1 MDDIRPIK
9 PRQQPTPQTN
19 RKPNP
24 VVPRPAPPQTP
35 QLPAGIDLPLLKPE
49 AESIQKPRKRKLKW
63 LLGITLVILLLLGA
77 GLGYAAY
84 WYNDALQARSSTTSR
99 VRVLIESG
107 ATAELIGKELEEKGV
122 IRSGLA
128 FQLYV
133 KQAGVRDKLQAGNY
147 LFSPTQSV
155 KEVVEWLTEG
165 KVDSYNVTILPGKS
179 LSEIKDKLVKDGFDA
194 AAIDAAFAKQYDH
207 ALLKDKPASVN
218 LEGYIFPETY
228 SITSET
234 TVEQLLVK
242 TFDEFYKR
250 IQAKNILP
258 ALSARGFNLHKGVTL
273 ASLVQLEVATDA
285 DRRQVAQ
292 VFEKRLQ
299 TGMPL
304 GSDVS
309 FIYAA
314 KLTGQSVAIDID
326 SPYNTR
332 RYPGLP
338 PGAVA
343 NFNFSALEAVAN
355 PAKGDYLFFVSGDDG
370 VTHFSRTLDEHQQN
384 IDRYCSKLCGN

>member
-9 PRQQPTPQTN
+9 PRQQPPQPN
-19 RKPNP
+19 R
-24 VVPRPAPPQTP
+24 PRQVSQQPAAQRQSQQP
-35 QLPAGIDLPLLKPE
+35 LAGIDLPLLE
-49 AESIQKPRKRKLKW
+49 AEADSVKKPRKKLKW
-63 LLGITLVILLLLGA
+63 IIGVLVVILLLLGA

-84 WYNDALQARSSTTSR
+84 WYNDALQPRSSATSR
-99 VRVLIESG
+99 VRITIEPGS
-107 ATAELIGKELEEKGV
+107 TAESIGRLLEEKGV

-133 KQAGVRDKLQAGNY
+133 KQAGVRDKLQAGDY

-155 KEVVEWLTEG
+155 KDIVAWLTDG

-179 LSEIKDKLVKDGFDA
+179 LSEIKDKLIKDGFDA

-207 ALLKDKPASVN
+207 ALLKDKPATVN

-228 SITSET
+228 NITSET

-250 IQAKNILP
+250 IESKNLVP
-258 ALSARGFNLHKGVTL
+258 ALSARGFNLHTGITL

-299 TGMPL
+299 VGMPL

-314 KLTGQSVAIDID
+314 KLTGQPISIDID

-332 RYPGLP
+332 RYAGLP

-355 PAKGDYLFFVSGDDG
+355 PALGDYLFFVSGDDG
-370 VTHFSRTLDEHQQN
+370 VTHFSRTGEEHQQN
-384 IDRYCSKLCGN
+384 IDRYCTKLCGN